1 MAWGKGERVRIIV
14 RHPKRQELEIAGRRR
29 VGDLLR
35 ELGLNPEAVLVIRGD
50 TLLTRD
56 ALVSEDDIIEI
67 RPVISGG

>member
-1 MAWGKGERVRIIV
+1 MRIV
-14 RHPKRQELEIAGRRR
+14 LRHPKRQELEIAGRRR

-35 ELGLNPEAVLVIRGD
+35 ELGLSPEAVLVIRGD

-56 ALVSEDDIIEI
+56 ALVSEDDTIEI